1 MIELFKKAQANLN
14 LTPGQRAVLKTLQS
28 LLLAAITAG
37 VLAAGGYLMAPG
49 MIDTQRLIDIII
61 AAVVFSFAH
70 GVAKYVTAQG
80 DAPLG
85 DAIELVTQAMEQR
98 IPLQSVPPPQQGV
111 RRFQSMDTL
120 PNMPIVQPPQRPP
133 TQQL

>member
-1 MIELFKKAQANLN
+1 MNIIQKAQINAN
-14 LTPGQRAVLKTLQS
+14 LTPGERALLKTLQS
-28 LLLAAITAG
+28 LLLTAITAG
-37 VLAAGGYLMAPG
+37 LLAAGGYIMAPG
-49 MIDTQRLIDIII
+49 MIDTQRLIDIVI
-61 AAVVFSFAH
+61 AAIVLSLAH

-85 DAIELVTQAMEQR
+85 TAIEEVTQAVEKRLPQV
-98 IPLQSVPPPQQGV
+98 LQPTAMPRV
-111 RRFQSMDTL
+111 RNPSSMDTI